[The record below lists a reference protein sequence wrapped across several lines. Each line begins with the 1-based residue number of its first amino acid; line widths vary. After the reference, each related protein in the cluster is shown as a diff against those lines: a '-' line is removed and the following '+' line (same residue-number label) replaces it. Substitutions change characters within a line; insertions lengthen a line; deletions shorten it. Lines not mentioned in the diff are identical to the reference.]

1 MKSQKTFDTQFSKQ
15 ILINFKTFQ
24 TIVKSFPYSLIFY
37 FMNKRNFEACVN
49 VCQSAPLMYKR
60 NSVRPRPGTSIIL
73 TKAIANLFRGNQS
86 SNLRCRRSQTFYI
99 MHGLYECVGRLQ
111 RRLPMQLF
119 SLKIL
124 NVFHKALLQ
133 GFQK

>member
-1 MKSQKTFDTQFSKQ
+1 MIQKLSYFLSFSVMIALFYMSKAKIANFW
-15 ILINFKTFQ
+15 ILILLTKGILRPVSTYA
-24 TIVKSFPYSLIFY
+24 S
-37 FMNKRNFEACVN
+37 R
-49 VCQSAPLMYKR
+49 PLMYKG

-99 MHGLYECVGRLQ
+99 MHGLHECVGRLQ